1 MSSWLHSPEVGKN
14 TRVKARRLKKVAAVL
29 ATSAVV
35 FTASI
40 QAANAYGSGTWNY
53 APPTCNAGSTYNG
66 NSSYDFNRGSIF
78 ASTSERGNFCF
89 APSKYDIRVTARTS
103 NNTQSPGVTGRDY
116 VQLEWNTVR
125 AANQGGGHSW
135 YTAYR
140 TT

>member
-1 MSSWLHSPEVGKN
+1 VSSSLYSPKIRKD
-14 TRVKARRLKKVAAVL
+14 TRTKTPRLKKALAIL
-29 ATSAVV
+29 ATSAVA

-53 APPTCNAGSTYNG
+53 APPTCNGGSTYNG
-66 NSSYDFNRGSIF
+66 NSAYDFNLGTIF

-89 APSKYDIRVTARTS
+89 APSKYDIRVVVRTS
-103 NNTQSPGVTGRDY
+103 NNTQVRGVTGRDY
-116 VQLEWNTVR
+116 VETSFRVAR

-135 YTAYR
+135 HTAYR